1 MKRVAVINR
10 IRKLRF
16 EFGEMTQ
23 AELAESVGVSRQ
35 TINAIERNQR
45 PPTLEIACRIA
56 ECLGEELDGVF
67 HYEPDDPQPV
77 ENDGALTIR
86 FVIDDGSTSDRWWET
101 DR

>member
-1 MKRVAVINR
+1 MPIVNR

-16 EFGEMTQ
+16 ERDEMTQ
-23 AELAESVGVSRQ
+23 AELAQSVDVSRQ

-45 PPTLEIACRIA
+45 PPTLEVAYRIA

-67 HYEPDDPQPV
+67 HYEPDAPQPV
-77 ENDGALTIR
+77 VEDGDLIIW
-86 FVIDDGSTSDRWWET
+86 VSIDDGSEADRWWES